1 MPTSPSPLDTSRSST
16 SANASGTHLPKRQKL
31 AELISDDLRRSIV
44 REGLSEGDRLPN
56 EKALMA
62 QYGCAKGTLREALK
76 ILEVEGLITLKTG
89 PNGGAV
95 LNAPSMEPASRMLR
109 SFLHFKTLNG
119 AQVYQLRRLLEVEM
133 AVSVVGLLSEEDLL
147 VLENNVHECSCHQP
161 QDEDQRRQRFLEIE
175 FHQVLARACPN
186 PLLSFMCQFLNDM
199 LHELVVI
206 KKAYLPERKQF
217 DRANQ
222 HYHTGLI
229 TAYRLEDH
237 EQVRQL
243 MTEHMQDAE
252 HHMTALEV
260 EMADQLLVTPAQL
273 MADSK
278 A

>member
-1 MPTSPSPLDTSRSST
+1 MPPISSQAPSL
-16 SANASGTHLPKRQKL
+16 SGAPRRQKL

-44 REGLSEGDRLPN
+44 RDGLSEGDRLPN

-62 QYGCAKGTLREALK
+62 LYGCAKGTLREALM

-89 PNGGAV
+89 PNGGAI
-95 LNAPSMEPASRMLR
+95 LNAPGMEPASRMLR

-133 AVSVVGLLSEEDLL
+133 AASVVGLLSEDDFTA
-147 VLENNVHECSCHQP
+147 LEYNVGECSCHP
-161 QDEDQRRQRFLEIE
+161 HEEEDQRRQRFLELE

-217 DRANQ
+217 DQANQ
-222 HYHTGLI
+222 HYHGELI
-229 TAYRLEDH
+229 TAFRVENT
-237 EQVRQL
+237 ERVRQL
-243 MTEHMQDAE
+243 MTEHMRDAE
-252 HHMTALEV
+252 HHMTALEM
-260 EMADQLLVTPAQL
+260 EMASQLLVTEQR
-273 MADSK
+273 
-278 A
+278 